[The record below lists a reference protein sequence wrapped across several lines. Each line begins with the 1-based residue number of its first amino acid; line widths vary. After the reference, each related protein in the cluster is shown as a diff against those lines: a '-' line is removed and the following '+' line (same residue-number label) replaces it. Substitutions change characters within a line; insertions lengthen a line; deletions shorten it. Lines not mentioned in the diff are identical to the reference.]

1 MHLASLISSLA
12 VSLALLSGA
21 VQALTPDQQKALD
34 AHNQARNDPV
44 LKQKRGPLSWDGG
57 LEADAAAY
65 AKVLAAKDGGLEH
78 AQDRNNAGENLY
90 MSFGGS
96 GDNLF
101 LDASKAFI
109 DEKKLYVPA
118 CPPIS
123 MGSPAEQKA
132 FMGYGHYTQCVWPG
146 TQKVGMASAV
156 SKSGKRY
163 VVARYRPSGNMMG
176 QSAC

>member
-1 MHLASLISSLA
+1 MQLASLISSLA
-12 VSLALLSGA
+12 ISLVLLSGA
-21 VQALTPDQQKALD
+21 AQALTPDQQKALD
-34 AHNQARNDPV
+34 AHNQARKDPA
-44 LKQKRGPLSWDGG
+44 LKQKRGDLSWDGG

-65 AKVLAAKDGGLEH
+65 AKVLAGKDSGLEH

-96 GDNLF
+96 GDSLF
-101 LDASKAFI
+101 LDASNAFI
-109 DEKKLYVPA
+109 SEKKFYVPA

-123 MGSPAEQKA
+123 MSNAAESQA
-132 FMGYGHYTQCVWPG
+132 FMKYGHYTQCVWPS